1 MRELQQAL
9 NKFLDSIMQNM
20 QAMPQTPMPFD
31 PNAQYLTP
39 QDLQNMLDR
48 ARELAQAGSMD
59 AAREMLAMLQE
70 LLESLRS
77 GNFAMQQQ
85 GGQQG
90 QSQASEMMR
99 MLQDLLRRQRELME
113 QTHREAQQGQ
123 EGQQGQPGQQ
133 GQNGSGADMQES
145 LRRQL
150 GELMRMLGEAGGQIP
165 GNFGRAERSMR
176 DAGEALGQGQP
187 GQALGPQGNA
197 LDQLMQGAGQMM
209 EQLMQQFGQGMPSPG
224 DPTGRQPRPG
234 QRAFDPLPNTGTNSS
249 SENVRIPDDLE
260 MQRTREILQE
270 LRRRAG
276 ELGRPQS
283 ERDYIDRLL
292 RRF

>member
-1 MRELQQAL
+1 M
-9 NKFLDSIMQNM
+9 
-20 QAMPQTPMPFD
+20 
-31 PNAQYLTP
+31 
-39 QDLQNMLDR
+39 
-48 ARELAQAGSMD
+48 
-59 AAREMLAMLQE
+59 
-70 LLESLRS
+70 
-77 GNFAMQQQ
+77 QQ

-113 QTHREAQQGQ
+113 QTHRDAQREPGQ
-123 EGQQGQPGQQ
+123 RGQPGQQ
-133 GQNGSGADMQES
+133 GQQGQGGNGADMQEA

-150 GELMRMLGEAGGQIP
+150 GELMRRLGEGGGQIP

-176 DAGEALGQGQP
+176 DATEALQQGDP

-209 EQLMQQFGQGMPSPG
+209 EQLMQQYGQGMPSPG
-224 DPTGRQPRPG
+224 DPTARQPRPG
-234 QRAFDPLPNTGTNSS
+234 QRAFDPLGRPLPSTGNNTNT
-249 SENVRIPDDLE
+249 EDVRIPDDLE
-260 MQRTREILQE
+260 MQRAREILQE

-276 ELGRPQS
+276 EIDRPQF